1 MGSGA
6 RRPTSGRGQASPLHF
21 YLDRYDPLCQP
32 LLGVVITQ
40 THNRL
45 VAINPYSKSRQHI
58 WRIGVVFQRH
68 TISAQARA
76 TVTTGVPWTH
86 EIDMG
91 YRVIAQRLSKHQL
104 RRSPARVRVPAKV
117 EHGISMPRQDSSH
130 LLRIFNVEEGILRVI
145 VQVALRVA
153 V

>member
-32 LLGVVITQ
+32 LL
-40 THNRL
+40 
-45 VAINPYSKSRQHI
+45 
-58 WRIGVVFQRH
+58 GVVFQRH